1 MNTEKSRLW
10 KLQISQGDGVG
21 QTFPLKEHTRLGRE
35 PDYEIV
41 LEDEQISSFHAVIK
55 MQEDS
60 LIITDQN
67 SSNGTFV
74 NDERIDSPTKLHQGD
89 KIIVGETHF
98 LVERETSTPATVI
111 GVPPPQEASSPKFAK
126 PTQSELPPKKGK
138 RNIILISIILFVV
151 GCLCVIS
158 LAIGGYLYY
167 RYKNTTQTTG
177 QAVDIRDFMA
187 VSIVEIESGGTIVIP
202 DDALL
207 EVSNIAVKLARTPLL
222 PDGVEPVGEALSITA
237 PTVPQIPVTLRL
249 PIPESVTNPENLVII
264 RVESD
269 GTTTFL
275 MTDVDGNELVA
286 STPGFSNFIVAL
298 LEDERKILIG
308 GKQNIRPG
316 QREQYS
322 VKIFSRESR
331 ELIGASWS
339 VAGEAMLVNYDKISA
354 IIQADQQIGSAI
366 LSLKVIDQNGYRW
379 FGTRYIE
386 VTTSSEGFINDFGV
400 SVILYPAVVEPGE
413 NVQIVAEAYGD
424 FEVPLTWIWEY
435 GDGTTGSVSSDLT
448 RFDLPPKTYNADKKR
463 YQVHV
468 RGEDSQGRFGEDYF
482 FIQVVE
488 KPFQVALEGP
498 LRLKWQDAGAFEVYT
513 AITSGGVPPYRNIWT
528 LSPGGEPR
536 NITGF
541 STSEEGVSTESQNF
555 SFEEPGEYIL
565 DIVASD
571 TKGETTHTILP
582 IIVEGGEDL
591 STRIVDIPT
600 DAPVKEAIEATIS
613 IRGGTLV
620 VSGKKGG
627 YSITVDWDDGKIE
640 VEENVGAAI
649 TPYEGVV
656 YPMSHTYSEVGTYT
670 VMVEVTDPTGTST
683 WTSAEIEIVDRAST
697 TDTDSPDA
705 LSEEIDLPAGTYTGE
720 FHRHD
725 DGILKNEVEINVLE
739 DGTITGSATF
749 MIHEE
754 TNYTSFVS
762 VTEIFIDVTFSGQ
775 DTGEYISRTPVQIE
789 ASEFETDEVIYF
801 ETGSDK
807 YEIEKDA
814 ECTFDGWAQYFPP
827 KSNRPGF
834 IRISNQVSKGE
845 CAIFVYFDGY
855 KEQP

>member
-10 KLQISQGDGVG
+10 KLQISQMDGVG

-111 GVPPPQEASSPKFAK
+111 RVPPPQEASSPKFAK

-207 EVSNIAVKLARTPLL
+207 DVSKIAVKLARTPLL

-275 MTDVDGNELVA
+275 MTDVDGKELVA

-298 LEDERKILIG
+298 LEDEKKVGISGKRKL
-308 GKQNIRPG
+308 RPG
-316 QREQYS
+316 QRAQYF
-322 VKIFSRESR
+322 VRPLKWEPQV
-331 ELIGASWS
+331 IGGGIWS
-339 VAGEAMLVNYDKISA
+339 VAGEASLVNHDGIFA
-354 IIQADQQIGSAI
+354 IIQADQQEGSAI
-366 LSLKVIDQNGYRW
+366 ITCKVIGHNGYRW
-379 FGTRYIE
+379 FGTSYIE
-386 VTTSSEGFINDFGV
+386 VTTNFEGDIHDFGV
-400 SVILYPAVVEPGE
+400 SVIVYPAVVEPGE

-424 FEVPLTWIWEY
+424 FEVPLTWSWRY
-435 GDGTTGSVSSDLT
+435 GDGTTGSASSELT
-448 RFDLPPKTYNADKKR
+448 GINLPPKTFNADEKR
-463 YQVHV
+463 GCGKAFSSSPRRPSAPQMA
-468 RGEDSQGRFGEDYF
+468 GCGR
-482 FIQVVE
+482 I
-488 KPFQVALEGP
+488 
-498 LRLKWQDAGAFEVYT
+498 
-513 AITSGGVPPYRNIWT
+513 
-528 LSPGGEPR
+528 
-536 NITGF
+536 
-541 STSEEGVSTESQNF
+541 
-555 SFEEPGEYIL
+555 
-565 DIVASD
+565 
-571 TKGETTHTILP
+571 
-582 IIVEGGEDL
+582 
-591 STRIVDIPT
+591 
-600 DAPVKEAIEATIS
+600 
-613 IRGGTLV
+613 
-620 VSGKKGG
+620 
-627 YSITVDWDDGKIE
+627 
-640 VEENVGAAI
+640 
-649 TPYEGVV
+649 
-656 YPMSHTYSEVGTYT
+656 
-670 VMVEVTDPTGTST
+670 
-683 WTSAEIEIVDRAST
+683 
-697 TDTDSPDA
+697 
-705 LSEEIDLPAGTYTGE
+705 
-720 FHRHD
+720 
-725 DGILKNEVEINVLE
+725 
-739 DGTITGSATF
+739 
-749 MIHEE
+749 
-754 TNYTSFVS
+754 
-762 VTEIFIDVTFSGQ
+762 
-775 DTGEYISRTPVQIE
+775 
-789 ASEFETDEVIYF
+789 
-801 ETGSDK
+801 
-807 YEIEKDA
+807 
-814 ECTFDGWAQYFPP
+814 
-827 KSNRPGF
+827 
-834 IRISNQVSKGE
+834 
-845 CAIFVYFDGY
+845 
-855 KEQP
+855 